1 MATIRQKIGQQQRK
15 IKYNTKRLNSLGK
28 EVQNLLNNVYGS
40 FSDLSQ
46 IITDRIIEAVR
57 DKYLNEQDFYG
68 GESWR
73 TKAQSR
79 VESYYRQS
87 QEEQGKYRI
96 MVDTGDLEK
105 NVQQA
110 LFRRIKVL
118 KGKNVDFEIIDGI
131 DWNALPKSK
140 SSGANYGKLHQ
151 QGRTKAGTVYQILP
165 TESDLK
171 EFYQKGDAAVFGG
184 KGVLG
189 GLNVDNEIEKIYD
202 KFLKEFEK
210 ITCDIDELKL

>member
-1 MATIRQKIGQQQRK
+1 MATIRQKIGQKQRK
-15 IKYNTKRLNSLGK
+15 IKYNTRRLNSLGK

-46 IITDRIIEAVR
+46 TITDSIIEAVR
-57 DKYLNEQDFYG
+57 DNYLNEQDFYG
-68 GESWR
+68 GQAWN
-73 TKAQSR
+73 TKAPTSAWR
-79 VESYYRQS
+79 AYK
-87 QEEQGKYRI
+87 EETSGNFRY
-96 MVDTGDLEK
+96 MVDSGELEK

-110 LFRRIKVL
+110 LFRRIKTL

-151 QGRTKAGTVYQILP
+151 EGRTKAGTVYQILP

-202 KFLKEFEK
+202 KFSNEFEK